1 MSSVQLRGM
10 LSVDGALEIYSTA
23 PVTVVGPGG
32 RSEAVP
38 GPAAAA
44 WDMQLDVEQATLDV
58 GVPLE
63 HVHGGI
69 RLRGQSDGRSW
80 TTLGDIA
87 IDSAMCRGVQLTA
100 INGPLAMDA
109 SGARF
114 GAPAGTDR
122 RAESRRLTAKI
133 ADGTLTVDG
142 SVAAGE
148 AAPFSVACS
157 LANAD
162 LARLAADMA
171 GGGHAYEGRVHAG
184 LRLRGS
190 RAGPHSLVG
199 DGQVRLVDADIYEL
213 PVMVALLKILR
224 VKVPDRSA
232 FTSSLV
238 DFRIE
243 GPHAYLDNIE
253 LSGDAIS
260 LVGNGEVD
268 FDSNVNLVLRPI
280 MGEAQTQLPAMKR
293 LLGGASGQFMLVHV
307 DGTLGE
313 PVTSTEAFP
322 TLAAAVQKLQAQRG
336 ESPAARAAMR
346 TELQR

>member
-1 MSSVQLRGM
+1 
-10 LSVDGALEIYSTA
+10 
-23 PVTVVGPGG
+23 
-32 RSEAVP
+32 
-38 GPAAAA
+38 
-44 WDMQLDVEQATLDV
+44 MQLDMEQAALDV

-100 INGPLAMDA
+100 ITGPLAMDA
-109 SGARF
+109 AGARF
-114 GAPAGTDR
+114 GAQAGTDR
-122 RAESRRLTAKI
+122 RAEARRLTARI

-142 SVAAGE
+142 SVAGGD
-148 AAPFSVACS
+148 AAAFSVACS
-157 LANAD
+157 LADAD
-162 LARLAADMA
+162 LARLTADMA
-171 GGGHAYEGRVHAG
+171 GGGHAYRGRVHAG
-184 LRLRGS
+184 LRIRGS
-190 RAGPHSLVG
+190 RAGRHSLAG
-199 DGQVRLVDADIYEL
+199 EGQVRLVDADIYEL

-280 MGEAQTQLPAMKR
+280 MGEAQAQLPAMKR

-307 DGTLGE
+307 DGTLAE
-313 PVTSTEAFP
+313 PTTSTEAFP
-322 TLAAAVQKLQAQRG
+322 TLSAAVQRLQSRRQGTGGGTAW
-336 ESPAARAAMR
+336 AADEVRR
-346 TELQR
+346 